1 MLNEYVYMIP
11 AFFIL
16 AGIVFCTVNRLEP
29 DSSFLLWSGILA
41 GFYFI
46 YSMLWNPIAS
56 FLGLGYLLRINP
68 AIISMLWY
76 VCFLPE
82 N

>member
-29 DSSFLLWSGILA
+29 DSPFLLWSGILA

-46 YSMLWNPIAS
+46 YSMLWESRPQVS
-56 FLGLGYLLRINP
+56 LGLGYLLP
-68 AIISMLWY
+68 D
-76 VCFLPE
+76 
-82 N
+82 